1 MVHLQRGV
9 RMIMGIRD
17 RQIIDR
23 NIIDRKMGK
32 DWFAEM
38 RTQLQNGG
46 EFHWQAGKNNYDSPD
61 QKFPLSRWQT

>member
-1 MVHLQRGV
+1 MFILQHTDIGFLGQS
-9 RMIMGIRD
+9 MIDYRHKGQTKHED

-38 RTQLQNGG
+38 RTQQEESENFYCFLTV
-46 EFHWQAGKNNYDSPD
+46 QA
-61 QKFPLSRWQT
+61 

>member
-1 MVHLQRGV
+1 MFHLQHTDLGFLRQEG
-9 RMIMGIRD
+9 RANDYGHKGQTKHED

-38 RTQLQNGG
+38 RTQEEESENFYCFLTV
-46 EFHWQAGKNNYDSPD
+46 QA
-61 QKFPLSRWQT
+61 

>member
-1 MVHLQRGV
+1 
-9 RMIMGIRD
+9 MIMGIRD

-38 RTQLQNGG
+38 RPQEEESENFYCFLTV
-46 EFHWQAGKNNYDSPD
+46 QA
-61 QKFPLSRWQT
+61 

>member
-1 MVHLQRGV
+1 MFHLQRG
-9 RMIMGIRD
+9 RANDYGHKGQTKHED

-38 RTQLQNGG
+38 RTQQEESENFYCFLTV
-46 EFHWQAGKNNYDSPD
+46 QA
-61 QKFPLSRWQT
+61 